1 MLQISG
7 DFFRQGRREWRFPFK
22 KSVGLFLFR
31 LEWGGGVFLGR
42 SIAASSQD
50 TSRLSERTL
59 EPPTQLKPDGQ
70 EPLPH
75 ASTLRPQT
83 GVTACTKQG
92 TYDVPPQ
99 PGSPFAAMSPRLAPM
114 KPPKAC
120 SVGATHA
127 SGTRTVVDPPWVRL
141 EPCNFTARTLTVSD
155 TEASVVPD
163 QHGEA
168 LDAFTAWA
176 RSTHSPG
183 E

>member
-1 MLQISG
+1 MFHFLGI
-7 DFFRQGRREWRFPFK
+7 FIGRGGGIGRAVSK
-22 KSVGLFLFR
+22 KGCGVSCFV
-31 LEWGGGVFLGR
+31 WGGVEVFLGR
-42 SIAASSQD
+42 SITASSQNA
-50 TSRLSERTL
+50 SQFSERTL

-75 ASTLRPQT
+75 APTLGPEKII
-83 GVTACTKQG
+83 TACTKEG
-92 TYDVPPQ
+92 IYDVPPQ
-99 PGSPFAAMSPRLAPM
+99 PGSPLAASTPRSVFQ
-114 KPPKAC
+114 KPPNAS

-141 EPCNFTARTLTVSD
+141 KACNFTVRTLIDSD

>member
-1 MLQISG
+1 MVDISG
-7 DFFRQGRREWRFPFK
+7 DFCPQGRRECRFRFK
-22 KSVGLFLFR
+22 KR
-31 LEWGGGVFLGR
+31 WGVSCFVWDGVFLGR
-42 SIAASSQD
+42 SITASSQNA
-50 TSRLSERTL
+50 SRPSERTL
-59 EPPTQLKPDGQ
+59 EPPTQLMPDGQ

-75 ASTLRPQT
+75 ASTLCPEKI
-83 GVTACTKQG
+83 VTALTKQG

-99 PGSPFAAMSPRLAPM
+99 PGSPLDATIPRSVFM
-114 KPPKAC
+114 KLPKAC

-127 SGTRTVVDPPWVRL
+127 SGTRTVVDPPGVSVR
-141 EPCNFTARTLTVSD
+141 PCLLTARTLTVND

-163 QHGEA
+163 QQGEP